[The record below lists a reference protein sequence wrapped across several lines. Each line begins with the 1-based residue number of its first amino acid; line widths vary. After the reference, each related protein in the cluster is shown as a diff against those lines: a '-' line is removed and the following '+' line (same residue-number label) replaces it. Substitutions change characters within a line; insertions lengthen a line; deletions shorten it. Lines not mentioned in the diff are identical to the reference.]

1 MLLSAD
7 PISRE
12 EIIKEVNSIPR
23 FEIDRLC
30 KVIKTRMLEF
40 KKPNN
45 MDDMEYQF
53 REISRIALSEGIYPL
68 ALFMLFV
75 MNLKNE

>member
-1 MLLSAD
+1 M
-7 PISRE
+7 
-12 EIIKEVNSIPR
+12 
-23 FEIDRLC
+23 
-30 KVIKTRMLEF
+30 MLEF
-40 KKPNN
+40 KKPKN

-53 REISRIALSEGIYPL
+53 REISRIALSEGIYPS